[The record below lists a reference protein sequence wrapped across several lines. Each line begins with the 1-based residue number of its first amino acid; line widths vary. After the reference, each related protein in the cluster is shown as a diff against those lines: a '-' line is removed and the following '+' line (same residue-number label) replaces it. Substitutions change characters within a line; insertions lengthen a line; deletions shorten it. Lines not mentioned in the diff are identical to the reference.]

1 MIRRYKKKEI
11 VMKLIRTEDAV
22 GHVLCHDLTQIIKG
36 VTKDARFRK
45 GHVVTEEDIPVL
57 LSIGK
62 EHLYVW
68 EMDEGMLHE
77 NEAADVLREICQN
90 KYMKATEP
98 KEGKINLLAEC
109 DAVLKIKREKLFGIN
124 SCGEMMIATKRG
136 DLPVKKGQV
145 FAGMRVIPLVIEKEK
160 MEKAREIAGSEP
172 ILSLLPIK
180 PKKAAILATGS
191 EIYKGRIPDSFTPVV
206 EEKLKEYGSSVIIKK
221 ILDDNPEMTTAAI
234 REAVDEG
241 AEIVCVTGGMSVDP
255 DDRTPLAIRSTG
267 AEVVTYGAPVLPGA
281 MMMLAYL
288 TKEDGGA
295 VPVVGLPGCVMYAK
309 KTIFDLV
316 LPRLLADDR
325 IKAEELYALGEG
337 GLL

>member
-1 MIRRYKKKEI
+1 
-11 VMKLIRTEDAV
+11 MKLIRTEDAV

-36 VTKDARFRK
+36 VSKDARFRK
-45 GHVVTEEDIPVL
+45 GHVVTKEDIPVL

-68 EMDEGMLHE
+68 EMAEGMLHE
-77 NEAADVLREICQN
+77 NEAADVLRSICQN
-90 KYMKATEP
+90 EYMEASAP
-98 KEGKINLLAEC
+98 KEGKINLIAKC
-109 DAVLKIKREKLFGIN
+109 DAVLKIRRDKLLQIN
-124 SCGEMMIATKRG
+124 SLGEMMIATKRG

-160 MEKAREIAGSEP
+160 MEKAREVAGSEP

-180 PKKAAILATGS
+180 TKKAAILATGS

-206 EEKLKEYGSSVIIKK
+206 EEKLKEFGAEVIFKK
-221 ILDDNPEMTTAAI
+221 ILDDKALMTTAAI
-234 REAVDEG
+234 REAVDRG
-241 AEIVCVTGGMSVDP
+241 AELVCVTGGMSVDP
-255 DDRTPLAIRSTG
+255 DDRTPLAIRNTG

-288 TKEDGGA
+288 ENKDGA
-295 VPVVGLPGCVMYAK
+295 LIPVIGLPGCVMYAK
-309 KTIFDLV
+309 KTIFDLI

-325 IKAEELYALGEG
+325 VKAEELCALGEG